1 MKNNIRIKIKTGQSK
16 HGIWP
21 NLFPVTSLSRDILIY
36 PKNESL
42 NWFFTIKASDP
53 LGYVC
58 VGVTR
63 VLKTVRNLESDVMKI
78 GMKKIYKFLVM
89 FEIISKPPIIKLN
102 PPHQWTIHNFRN
114 KYLNPQ
120 SIVRLLVLLP
130 WILGPFRGPYN
141 LWTGNGPSER
151 PGK

>member
-1 MKNNIRIKIKTGQSK
+1 MLK
-16 HGIWP
+16 
-21 NLFPVTSLSRDILIY
+21 SLV
-36 PKNESL
+36 KQSL
-42 NWFFTIKASDP
+42 NQPFSF
-53 LGYVC
+53 
-58 VGVTR
+58 
-63 VLKTVRNLESDVMKI
+63 KI

-130 WILGPFRGPYN
+130 WILGPFRGPHN

-151 PGK
+151 PGKKSNTGILLDNHPKWLYKSHWELFKFIWKCLLQSKLNIMCCFRWILPKNIIKSNSVMY